1 MLKKVLLLAVAGA
14 AIGSAAAHAGV
25 MGTRDAF
32 TDGAKIAATAD
43 AYAYSVGA
51 RAAGRHDVY
60 TDGARITNRDGL
72 VGDAS
77 HARIT
82 NRDGLVDDSS
92 QR

>member
-1 MLKKVLLLAVAGA
+1 MLKKILLLAVAGA
-14 AIGSAAAHAGV
+14 AIGSAEAHAGV

-43 AYAYSVGA
+43 TYVQSAGA
-51 RAAGRHDVY
+51 RAAERRDVF

-72 VGDAS
+72 V
-77 HARIT
+77 
-82 NRDGLVDDSS
+82 DDSA

>member
-1 MLKKVLLLAVAGA
+1 MLKKILLLAVAGA

-43 AYAYSVGA
+43 ASIHSAGA
-51 RAAGRHDVY
+51 RTAERRDVF

-72 VGDAS
+72 V
-77 HARIT
+77 
-82 NRDGLVDDSS
+82 DDSA